1 MVTSKLLN
9 SIPGLRHGFG
19 CAAALVPPELEAV
32 WELRPAKRQV
42 HGTRV
47 AAVVAPQQQIGDAD
61 GFHTTVP
68 GLPVS
73 IITADCVPL
82 LLARRDGT
90 QVAAVHAGWRGLY
103 DGIITKAIAELMS
116 HSSARVPWGLTPR
129 DTNSAIV
136 AAVGPT
142 ICAQCYEVSEELAE
156 DFAGR
161 FAAMRREALLPAHRH
176 LDLRAI
182 AEYQLRAAGIEEIEH
197 VGGCTC
203 CARDAAGDP
212 VYRSYRRGDRGSQMH
227 SGLYI
232 TTKGET

>member
-1 MVTSKLLN
+1 MVTSRLLS
-9 SIPGLRHGFG
+9 SISGIRHGFG
-19 CAAALVPPELEAV
+19 SASSLIPAELDSV

-42 HGTRV
+42 HGNR
-47 AAVVAPQQQIGDAD
+47 VVAIHEPKQEAGDAD
-61 GFHTTVP
+61 GFHTATP

-82 LLARRDGT
+82 LLARRDGS

-103 DGIITKAIAELMS
+103 DGIIPAALAAMGEG
-116 HSSARVPWGLTPR
+116 APV
-129 DTNSAIV
+129 V

-142 ICAQCYEVSEELAE
+142 ICAACYEVSEELAE
-156 DFAGR
+156 DFARR
-161 FAAMRREALLPAHRH
+161 FNELPRESVLPSYRH

-182 AEYQLRAAGIEEIEH
+182 AEHQLRAAGVEEIEH

-203 CARDAAGDP
+203 CARDAADEP
-212 VYRSYRRGDRGSQMH
+212 FYRSYRRGDRGSQMH

-232 TTKGET
+232 TTKGEK

>member
-1 MVTSKLLN
+1 MVTSSLLS
-9 SIPGLRHGFG
+9 SIPGIGHGFG
-19 CAAALVPPELEAV
+19 SALSLIPAELAPV

-42 HGTRV
+42 HGIR
-47 AAVVAPQQQIGDAD
+47 VVAIQEPKQEAGEAD
-61 GFHTTVP
+61 GFHTAVP

-82 LLARRDGT
+82 LLARRDGS

-103 DGIITKAIAELMS
+103 DGIIPAALASMGEG
-116 HSSARVPWGLTPR
+116 APV
-129 DTNSAIV
+129 A

-142 ICAQCYEVSEELAE
+142 ICAACYEVGEELAE
-156 DFAGR
+156 DFAQR
-161 FAAMRREALLPAHRH
+161 FNGLPREAVLPTHRH

-182 AEYQLRAAGIEEIEH
+182 AEHQLRSAGVEEIEH

-203 CARDAAGDP
+203 CARDAAGEP
-212 VYRSYRRGDRGSQMH
+212 IYRSYRRGDRGSQMH

-232 TTKGET
+232 TTKGEK

>member
-1 MVTSKLLN
+1 MVTSSLL
-9 SIPGLRHGFG
+9 STIPGIRHGFG
-19 CAAALVPPELEAV
+19 SASSLVPAELAPV
-32 WELRPAKRQV
+32 WELKPVKRQV

-47 AAVVAPQQQIGDAD
+47 AAIHEPKQEVGDAD

-82 LLARRDGT
+82 LLACRDGS
-90 QVAAVHAGWRGLY
+90 QIAAVHAGWRGLY
-103 DGIITKAIAELMS
+103 DGIIPTAMAAMGGGAS
-116 HSSARVPWGLTPR
+116 V
-129 DTNSAIV
+129 V

-142 ICAQCYEVSEELAE
+142 ICAACYEVSEELAE
-156 DFAGR
+156 DFARR
-161 FAAMRREALLPAHRH
+161 FNELPREAVLPTYRH

-182 AEYQLRAAGIEEIEH
+182 AEHQLRAAGVEEIEH

-203 CARDAAGDP
+203 CAHDAAGEP
-212 VYRSYRRGDRGSQMH
+212 IYRSYRRGDRGSQMH

-232 TTKGET
+232 TTKGEK